1 MNTMYRCLCVAIA
14 TVVLAAPASAQM
26 QRNFPATAL
35 RGTIVVAS
43 TSEIKLNGRAA
54 QFAPG
59 VRVRDQD
66 NMIQLTGAL
75 VGQKLRVN
83 YTIDISGLVKD
94 VWILRP
100 EEEAMWPWPS
110 TPEQAQTW
118 SFDQNAQTWTKP

>member
-1 MNTMYRCLCVAIA
+1 MNTMYRCLLIA
-14 TVVLAAPASAQM
+14 AAAVVLAAPAAAQM

-35 RGTIVVAS
+35 RGALVVGS
-43 TSEIKLNGRAA
+43 TSEVKLNGRSA

-59 VRVRDQD
+59 VRVRDQN

-83 YTIDISGLVKD
+83 YTIDTSGLVKD

-110 TPEQAQTW
+110 TPEQAQAW

>member
-1 MNTMYRCLCVAIA
+1 MYRCLLAAIA
-14 TVVLAAPASAQM
+14 AFALVAPAAAQL

-35 RGTIVVAS
+35 RGSIVLGQDADLR
-43 TSEIKLNGRAA
+43 LNGRSA

-59 VRVRDQD
+59 VRIRDQS
-66 NMIQLTGAL
+66 NMLQVTGAL

-100 EEEAMWPWPS
+100 EEEAMWPWP
-110 TPEQAQTW
+110 TTLEQAQAW

>member
-1 MNTMYRCLCVAIA
+1 MYRCLFVAAA
-14 TVVLAAPASAQM
+14 TVVLAAPAAAQM

-35 RGTIVVAS
+35 RGSIVVGNNA
-43 TSEIKLNGRAA
+43 ELRLNGRAA

-59 VRVRDQD
+59 VRIRDQA

-118 SFDQNAQTWTKP
+118 SFDQGAQVWTKP

>member
-1 MNTMYRCLCVAIA
+1 MYRCLFVAIA
-14 TVVLAAPASAQM
+14 TAALVAPAAAQM
-26 QRNFPATAL
+26 QRQFPPTAL
-35 RGTIVVAS
+35 RGAIVVS
-43 TSEIKLNGRAA
+43 TTSEIKLNGRNA

-59 VRVRDQD
+59 ARVRDQS

-83 YTIDISGLVKD
+83 YTIDTSGLVKD

-110 TPEQAQTW
+110 TREQAEAW
-118 SFDQNAQTWTKP
+118 SFDQGAQVWTKP

>member
-1 MNTMYRCLCVAIA
+1 MNTMYRCLLIA
-14 TVVLAAPASAQM
+14 AAAVVLAAPAAAQM

-35 RGTIVVAS
+35 RGALVVGS
-43 TSEIKLNGRAA
+43 SSEVKLNGRSA

-59 VRVRDQD
+59 VRVRDQN

-83 YTIDISGLVKD
+83 YTIDTSGLVKD

-100 EEEAMWPWPS
+100 EEEAIWPWPS
-110 TPEQAQTW
+110 TPEQAQAW